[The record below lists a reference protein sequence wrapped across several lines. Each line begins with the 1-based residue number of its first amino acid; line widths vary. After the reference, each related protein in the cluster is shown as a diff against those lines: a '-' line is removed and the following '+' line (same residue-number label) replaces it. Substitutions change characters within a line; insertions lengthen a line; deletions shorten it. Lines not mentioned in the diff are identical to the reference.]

1 MKLIKLYI
9 IFSLGILS
17 DHPSVPFP
25 PRFAPP
31 PTPQHP
37 NIHSPTNILSYTPLH
52 SLLRLSPSFTH
63 TLTVVQ
69 VCLGAD
75 PSATNPYR
83 DSKYFVDQPLSLA
96 AISQDG
102 GVAAVHRSFRRLM
115 YWLQGGS
122 RHPLHVESLLL
133 RCVDEPNFAIRL
145 GGPIR
150 EFVSRYFLDPEEG
163 ISRYTVGKEAAVS
176 LDSSGKYSEQLQSG
190 TRRRWNWEGFV
201 NSSTLL
207 SDEDRYVGRRA
218 IEVLGGL
225 VRNSNVSQV
234 GGRVERDWL
243 RVAETQRR
251 SKEGNA
257 SKGVDNVESAE
268 EVSKIGSAISL
279 PLPFAVPG
287 ERFREMYYWDSYW
300 IVRGLLLSG
309 QLEAAQ
315 NIVQNFAW
323 SIDRFGFIPNGFRQY
338 YLDRSQPPLFF
349 LMVRDLYDCTRDE
362 AFLMSMYWRV
372 KKEYEDFWMDA
383 TVEHSRLV
391 RFSVSRVAA
400 EDAAARQQPWRIADA
415 CRCCDYSRDSRLC
428 CSTVCKV
435 EEAGIADRPVSADGG
450 YVLFANSY
458 SSAMDVERPESFKE
472 DWTFLLGL
480 KRGRDGTEEN
490 MRRKKARDIRAAA
503 ESGWD
508 FSSRWIECQNS
519 TYPLGNIDTLNVVP
533 VDLNSILWLTET
545 MLEQWA
551 RRFDEKSVSK
561 YLQASQQ
568 RAEMMNLLMWDRGK
582 KRWADYLIRENRM
595 SSVEIAAAF
604 WPLWAG
610 INVSEDDGCA
620 AVTRLMSGEVGLLME
635 YGLAATN
642 TLNTGHQWDAPNS
655 WPPLTQIALEYLI
668 VKNPYCGKSLTQK
681 ARHLLSIYV
690 TCAALGL
697 RKAAARSSSGEGWF
711 AEKYDS
717 SICGQCGEGGEYEC
731 QQGFGWTAGV
741 ILELLLYKSI
751 NFTFTEQ
758 PAEVDEGQNSAWEVT
773 RQWMR
778 VEGGKQG
785 RAGRSTRADRSV
797 VHRQGLFET
806 LATLHWPGRQ
816 Q

>member
-1 MKLIKLYI
+1 MAGYLQSPLYTQRR
-9 IFSLGILS
+9 LV
-17 DHPSVPFP
+17 SVLMYVVVLVVCAVPVANSQVDKP
-25 PRFAPP
+25 V
-31 PTPQHP
+31 
-37 NIHSPTNILSYTPLH
+37 
-52 SLLRLSPSFTH
+52 
-63 TLTVVQ
+63 TLTSLEDFINNEINKVVQ

-323 SIDRFGFIPNGFRQY
+323 SIDRFGFIPSQVQFP
-338 YLDRSQPPLFF
+338 YL
-349 LMVRDLYDCTRDE
+349 
-362 AFLMSMYWRV
+362 
-372 KKEYEDFWMDA
+372 
-383 TVEHSRLV
+383 
-391 RFSVSRVAA
+391 
-400 EDAAARQQPWRIADA
+400 
-415 CRCCDYSRDSRLC
+415 
-428 CSTVCKV
+428 
-435 EEAGIADRPVSADGG
+435 
-450 YVLFANSY
+450 
-458 SSAMDVERPESFKE
+458 
-472 DWTFLLGL
+472 
-480 KRGRDGTEEN
+480 
-490 MRRKKARDIRAAA
+490 
-503 ESGWD
+503 
-508 FSSRWIECQNS
+508 
-519 TYPLGNIDTLNVVP
+519 
-533 VDLNSILWLTET
+533 
-545 MLEQWA
+545 
-551 RRFDEKSVSK
+551 
-561 YLQASQQ
+561 
-568 RAEMMNLLMWDRGK
+568 
-582 KRWADYLIRENRM
+582 
-595 SSVEIAAAF
+595 
-604 WPLWAG
+604 
-610 INVSEDDGCA
+610 
-620 AVTRLMSGEVGLLME
+620 
-635 YGLAATN
+635 
-642 TLNTGHQWDAPNS
+642 PNS
-655 WPPLTQIALEYLI
+655 LHTDIYSPACATYMVPRLYL
-668 VKNPYCGKSLTQK
+668 
-681 ARHLLSIYV
+681 
-690 TCAALGL
+690 
-697 RKAAARSSSGEGWF
+697 GW
-711 AEKYDS
+711 
-717 SICGQCGEGGEYEC
+717 
-731 QQGFGWTAGV
+731 
-741 ILELLLYKSI
+741 
-751 NFTFTEQ
+751 
-758 PAEVDEGQNSAWEVT
+758 
-773 RQWMR
+773 
-778 VEGGKQG
+778 
-785 RAGRSTRADRSV
+785 
-797 VHRQGLFET
+797 
-806 LATLHWPGRQ
+806 LHVF
-816 Q
+816 